1 MLLWACP
8 ISLLGLVYLLL
19 LASLLLAPPLRG
31 RYAERDGRGRYL
43 EPPSSSVAGILNH
56 RRYQLSA
63 CSSTQAQGSQT

>member
-31 RYAERDGRGRYL
+31 RYAERGRYL

-63 CSSTQAQGSQT
+63 CSSTQAQGSQN